1 LIDKFGHLDRGLK
14 KDLKEREKIKTK
26 IFADIAPT
34 LILWDISKYYLC
46 TSQDRRKR
54 YGSPFPYIRG
64 DIDRQQRKVFQ
75 NPHTQVVDL
84 LREKEKEHILS
95 VPDMDLLLHKK
106 FKFEGRIKNLNIKLN
121 YAAVGPAIVFT
132 NSNYTI
138 KEVSYAFKVGEKSI
152 KREINNM
159 KSIRKPS
166 TKRSRDFI
174 DLVKNKS

>member
-1 LIDKFGHLDRGLK
+1 
-14 KDLKEREKIKTK
+14 
-26 IFADIAPT
+26 
-34 LILWDISKYYLC
+34 LWDISKYYLC

-95 VPDMDLLLHKK
+95 VGDMDLLLHKK

>member
-1 LIDKFGHLDRGLK
+1 MDKFGNLDRRLS
-14 KDLKEREKIKTK
+14 KDLKEREKIKNK

-75 NPHTQVVDL
+75 NSHTKVVDL
-84 LREKEKEHILS
+84 LMDKEKEHILS
-95 VPDMDLLLHKK
+95 VDEMDLLLHKK
-106 FKFEGRIKNLNIKLN
+106 FKFENRIKNLNIKLN

-132 NSNYTI
+132 NSDYSI
-138 KEVSYAFKVGEKSI
+138 KEVSYAFKVGEKTI

-166 TKRSRDFI
+166 TKRSRDFM